1 MNRRRPCSLLLLLLL
16 FVVAAVPLFG
26 QYTVDDIKL
35 PPTVAPEI
43 GGLGFSPNGELFVV
57 TRRSGIIY
65 AKPAADG
72 GAFEWKSFTNVSLHN
87 PMGIH
92 FLGPRSIL
100 VPTMQ
105 SLMRVSDTDG
115 DGEADAFENLND
127 GWGIS
132 GNYHETNAGPIPD
145 GKGGYFIAVGTA
157 SHNGPTF
164 HRVRG
169 EYSKIGRRGRNFS
182 AVEFKGWVLR
192 CGLDGSVEPFASG
205 FRANNGIGMNLA
217 GDLFVTDNQG
227 DWRGTSP
234 IYHVE
239 KGDFCGHPSSLVWD
253 KAFYPAKGDPL
264 NFGIPKLDAMRKRA
278 AILLPQGDIC
288 NSPGE
293 PVWDTS
299 KGAFGPFEGQF
310 FVGDIAGARILRCM
324 LEKVDGEYQGAVIKF
339 VDGKGLRGG
348 NNRLVYSP
356 DGKQLYTG
364 QTYRG
369 WGRSSEGLQRITFGG
384 EVPFEIER
392 VKLSGDSGF
401 KVTFTQPV
409 ATENLFEAFK
419 IRHFHYSY
427 GHKYGSGKIDT
438 KEVAVKSLRLE
449 NPRSVVLELPNLVEQ
464 KVYQFDL
471 EVKSESGS
479 GLGQKRLFY
488 TLNRVPEK

>member
-1 MNRRRPCSLLLLLLL
+1 MNPIRLLLLL
-16 FVVAAVPLFG
+16 FLGLTTPLLHA

-35 PPTVAPEI
+35 PPNVAPEI
-43 GGLGFSPNGELFVV
+43 GGLGFSPDGELFVV
-57 TRRSGIIY
+57 TRRSGIVY
-65 AKPAADG
+65 AKPGKDG
-72 GAFEWKSFTNVSLHN
+72 AAFEWKFFTKVSLHN

-105 SLMRVSDTDG
+105 SLTKISDTDG
-115 DGEADAFENLND
+115 DGVADSFENLND

-182 AVEFKGWVLR
+182 AVEY
-192 CGLDGSVEPFASG
+192 
-205 FRANNGIGMNLA
+205 NGIGMNPA

-234 IYHVE
+234 IYHVA

-264 NFGIPKLDAMRKRA
+264 NYGIPKLDA
-278 AILLPQGDIC
+278 LPQGDIC

-293 PVWDTS
+293 PVWDTT

-324 LEKVDGEYQGAVIKF
+324 LEKVDGQYQGAVIKF
-339 VDGKGLRGG
+339 ADGNGLRGG
-348 NNRLVYSP
+348 NNRLMFSP

-369 WGRSSEGLQRITFGG
+369 WGRPSEGLQRISYGG

-392 VKLSGDSGF
+392 VQLAGEDSF
-401 KVTFTQPV
+401 AVEFTKPIDK
-409 ATENLFEAFK
+409 ENLQQAIK
-419 IRHFHYSY
+419 IRHFHYDY
-427 GHKYGSGKIDT
+427 GHKYGSGKRDT
-438 KEVAVKSLRLE
+438 KEVAISSFKLVGASK
-449 NPRSVVLELPNLVEQ
+449 VVLKLPTLVEG
-464 KVYQFDL
+464 KVYQFDVD
-471 EVKSESGS
+471 VKSESGEE
-479 GLGQKRLFY
+479 LGQQRIFY
-488 TLNRVPEK
+488 TLNRVPKKKQ